1 MAEERDNIVVLI
13 DEDGEEEE
21 FEFVDSI
28 EINGSEYVILSPVS
42 EDELFDIEE
51 EIVILKVEIN
61 EDGEETYVTIED
73 ENELDTVFEEFKMRI
88 EDGFTFDIDEDYD
101 DEDYDDY
108 EDEDEDED
116 EDDYEEE

>member
-116 EDDYEEE
+116 DYDEE